1 MKEVRRIKFT
11 GKNLNDVFALP
22 CVYMIMKVADR
33 PKLFLLP
40 NMLAVPHLP
49 NEVRPGDSIVEYDNG
64 LWQIVYQTSAISP
77 QTSSARKPPQINHPH
92 E

>member
-49 NEVRPGDSIVEYDNG
+49 NVVRPGDSIVEYDNG

-77 QTSSARKPPQINHPH
+77 QTSH